1 MKDIKCLLNQILKSE
16 KMEVILKLEK
26 ILPFKI
32 EDNDDIEAYGQIF
45 EIYCYFVKLVFVK
58 EEAISRINKLLDR
71 EVGLNRE
78 SYWYLHQK
86 AHILQEK
93 NNELSDYY
101 YALAAMKSKNYNLFH
116 ISRGIRIY
124 RSDSYFKHLLDF
136 CNSNISTSKKFFI
149 NNKKAKHIC
158 IASADPSYFKKYA
171 QIFYYSGIN
180 MGINNES
187 IAVHFHI
194 INPDDECF
202 AILEKLPCVNY
213 SIEKISLSPFVEKA
227 YYTIPRYSIILDLL
241 SHYDFLDSF
250 TVFDIDVAFDKNIN
264 YFLAS
269 FKNNDIGLVLNGMRE
284 KYMLS
289 EWSTICAGLSFF
301 KNTKKNID
309 FIKIYNSYISNV
321 FDFDYHAENANWL
334 IDQMALYKCY
344 KFLYQ
349 DKDVKHISRTS
360 LVMPAQLYPG
370 GKNQFVIHYK
380 KLLNL

>member
-136 CNSNISTSKKFFI
+136 C
-149 NNKKAKHIC
+149 
-158 IASADPSYFKKYA
+158 
-171 QIFYYSGIN
+171 
-180 MGINNES
+180 
-187 IAVHFHI
+187 
-194 INPDDECF
+194 
-202 AILEKLPCVNY
+202 
-213 SIEKISLSPFVEKA
+213 SL
-227 YYTIPRYSIILDLL
+227 
-241 SHYDFLDSF
+241 
-250 TVFDIDVAFDKNIN
+250 
-264 YFLAS
+264 
-269 FKNNDIGLVLNGMRE
+269 
-284 KYMLS
+284 
-289 EWSTICAGLSFF
+289 
-301 KNTKKNID
+301 
-309 FIKIYNSYISNV
+309 
-321 FDFDYHAENANWL
+321 
-334 IDQMALYKCY
+334 
-344 KFLYQ
+344 
-349 DKDVKHISRTS
+349 
-360 LVMPAQLYPG
+360 
-370 GKNQFVIHYK
+370 
-380 KLLNL
+380 